1 MNYPRKIGRERKI
14 LGLLN
19 NKKPNI
25 NLKYQGIQSMELNQ
39 NLDLLT
45 LDLHIHALSPWKI
58 EK

>member
-1 MNYPRKIGRERKI
+1 MNYPREVGRERKI

-45 LDLHIHALSPWKI
+45 LDLHIHALSP
-58 EK
+58 

>member
-1 MNYPRKIGRERKI
+1 
-14 LGLLN
+14 
-19 NKKPNI
+19 
-25 NLKYQGIQSMELNQ
+25 LKYQGIQSMELNQ